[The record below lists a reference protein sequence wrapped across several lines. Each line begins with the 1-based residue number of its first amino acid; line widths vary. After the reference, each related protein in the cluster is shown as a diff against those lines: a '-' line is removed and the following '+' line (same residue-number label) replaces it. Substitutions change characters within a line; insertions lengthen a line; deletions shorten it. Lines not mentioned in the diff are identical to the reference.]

1 MKKYID
7 KLRIRDVKHLAKLL
21 RTSTEELYK
30 LCDTISSKPE
40 LYYTQWEKKTK
51 KGKIRPMV
59 KIHGRLRE
67 ILNTLKNLLQRIR
80 MPYFV
85 HGGVP
90 GKSTITNATPHLAKP
105 ALVRIDLEKH
115 FPSTSHR
122 KVYAMFCVE
131 QECSPEVARILTR
144 LTTLNSGLPQGS
156 PTSTVISNMVTLSLS
171 NRLRRFAKKRGTE
184 CTQYVDD
191 YTFSGNQKLGRH
203 VERITE
209 IITQGG
215 FKTNLSKTDIMPAI
229 SEQITTGIRVN
240 GNKPDI
246 PSSYL
251 NEISHELEILQNKLE
266 TDDYLMQRTINRF
279 ESKIRYVS
287 RFNPGAAKPLK
298 RKLDHLK
305 LLNQQIPVGRA

>member
-7 KLRIRDVKHLAKLL
+7 KLRIKDVKHLAKLL
-21 RTSTEELYK
+21 STSTKELYK
-30 LCDTISSKPE
+30 LCDTISSKPKV
-40 LYYTQWEKKTK
+40 YYTQWNKKTK
-51 KGKIRPMV
+51 KGKVRPMV

-67 ILNTLKNLLQRIR
+67 ILNNLKNLLQRIR
-80 MPYFV
+80 MPYYV
-85 HGGVP
+85 HGCVP
-90 GKSTITNATPHLAKP
+90 DKSTITNATPHLARSS
-105 ALVRIDLEKH
+105 LVRIDLENH

-156 PTSTVISNMVTLSLS
+156 PTSPVISNMVTLPLS
-171 NRLRRFAKKRGTE
+171 NRLHRFAKKRGAK

-191 YTFSGNQKLGRH
+191 YTFSGNQKLGGH
-203 VERITE
+203 VKRITE

-215 FKTNLSKTDIMPAI
+215 FKTNLSKTDIMPANG
-229 SEQITTGIRVN
+229 EQITTGIRVN

-251 NEISHELEILQNKLE
+251 KEINHELESLQSKLRK
-266 TDDYLMQRTINRF
+266 DDYLTQRTINQF
-279 ESKIRYVS
+279 ESKIKYVS

-298 RKLDHLK
+298 RKLDILK
-305 LLNQQIPVGRA
+305 LLNKQNSCR